1 MLFYEVVA
9 ALTRAHQNERRQ
21 AGLPTL
27 VNHVAKTPKYD
38 LENWSRKCRIIRLGD
53 SGLSQR
59 ILEDQEVAH
68 GCGDPRGPDVEMA
81 MSSEP

>member
-1 MLFYEVVA
+1 MVA
-9 ALTRAHQNERRQ
+9 ALTRGHENEHIQ

-27 VNHVAKTPKYD
+27 INHVAKTLKYD
-38 LENWSRKCRIIRLGD
+38 LENWSRKCRTIPLED

-59 ILEDQEVAH
+59 IFEDQEVAY

-81 MSSEP
+81 I